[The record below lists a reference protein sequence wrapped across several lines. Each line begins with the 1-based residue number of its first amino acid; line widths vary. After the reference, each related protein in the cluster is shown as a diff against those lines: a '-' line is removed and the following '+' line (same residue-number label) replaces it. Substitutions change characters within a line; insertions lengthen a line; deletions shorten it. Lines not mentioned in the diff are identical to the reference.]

1 MAAYGRAGAGSFPAF
16 RRFSMLFPRSI
27 VLTLLLALVPAAAS
41 AWPASIISVH
51 DGDTVTV
58 APCGDTST
66 PIVIRLYGIDA
77 PETKQKG
84 GLDST
89 TLLRRL
95 LPEGSSVELIPQ
107 DVDRYGRTVAIIMAD
122 GSCINARMV
131 EAGQAWVY
139 SRYCRAKTCKNW
151 QKLQKQAQQKRAGLW
166 EEKDPT
172 PPWKWRKEK

>member
-1 MAAYGRAGAGSFPAF
+1 
-16 RRFSMLFPRSI
+16 MLFPRSI

-51 DGDTVTV
+51 DGDIVTV
-58 APCGDTST
+58 VPCGDTST

-95 LPEGSSVELIPQ
+95 LPENL
-107 DVDRYGRTVAIIMAD
+107 
-122 GSCINARMV
+122 
-131 EAGQAWVY
+131 
-139 SRYCRAKTCKNW
+139 
-151 QKLQKQAQQKRAGLW
+151 LQQ
-166 EEKDPT
+166 
-172 PPWKWRKEK
+172 